1 MFRIIGADGK
11 EYGPVSTDQLHRWI
25 AEGRANSFTR
35 VLAEGSSDWKP
46 LSDFPEFAASLGAR
60 SAPDGTLPPTAER
73 VAADRLVAEILGR
86 NPRLEIGR
94 CISRGWRLV
103 MGRFWLTVGASFIAF
118 LLVVAA
124 SAIPFASLLLTY
136 VFWGGLYWFFQKLI
150 RGEPAEIG
158 DIFAGFNLVFVP
170 LMLFS
175 VVGQLLTAIGLF
187 LCVLPGIYLAV
198 VWLVFTP
205 LLILEYRLDFWPAM
219 EVCRKVVNRLF
230 WPTLGLSLVSI
241 LILLAGL
248 LACGIGF
255 FAALPVVTAATVY
268 AYEDIFAGSRQPQ
281 APLA

>member
-1 MFRIIGADGK
+1 MYKIIGADGK
-11 EYGPVSTDQLHRWI
+11 EYGPVSGEQLQQWI
-25 AEGRANSFTR
+25 AEGRANSSTR
-35 VLAEGSSDWKP
+35 VLAEGTSDWKP
-46 LSDFPEFAASLGAR
+46 LSDFPEFAASLAAR
-60 SAPDGTLPPTAER
+60 AVPAGGTPPTADPAAAER
-73 VAADRLVAEILGR
+73 LADEILNR

-94 CISRGWRLV
+94 CLSRGWSLV
-103 MGRFWLTVGASFIAF
+103 MGRFWLTVGASFVAF

-150 RGEPAEIG
+150 RGERAEIG
-158 DIFAGFNLVFVP
+158 DVFAGFNLAFVP

-175 VVGQLLTAIGLF
+175 VVGQLLTAIGLL
-187 LCVLPGIYLAV
+187 LCLLPGIYLAV

-230 WPTLGLSLVSI
+230 WPTLGFCLVST

-255 FAALPVVTAATVY
+255 FVAVPVVTAATIY
-268 AYEDIFAGSRQPQ
+268 AYEDIFARRP
-281 APLA
+281 APAPGA